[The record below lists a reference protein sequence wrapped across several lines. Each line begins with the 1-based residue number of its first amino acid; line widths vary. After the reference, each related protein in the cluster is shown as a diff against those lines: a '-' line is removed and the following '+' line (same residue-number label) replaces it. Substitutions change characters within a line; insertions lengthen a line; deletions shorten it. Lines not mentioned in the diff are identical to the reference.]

1 MISMNSMFGIE
12 NFVLSGL
19 MQMIEY
25 SNVVLHPTLVNNA
38 LSELENVVLS
48 GLMQIIEYSNVVLH
62 PTLVNNALSELEYDF
77 DEQYSLGLRIS
88 SFQDLISSAYDQTT
102 GFTRC
107 LTIQLLQS
115 LNNFSID

>member
-38 LSELENVVLS
+38 LSELE
-48 GLMQIIEYSNVVLH
+48 
-62 PTLVNNALSELEYDF
+62 YDF
-77 DEQYSLGLRIS
+77 DEQYTFRIEYIFLSGL
-88 SFQDLISSAYDQTT
+88 D
-102 GFTRC
+102 
-107 LTIQLLQS
+107 
-115 LNNFSID
+115 